1 MNKAEEKKH
10 HVEELEKN
18 ELMEWGKRFWSRL
31 KAGEVVSQKFV
42 LLALAIGAAIG
53 LWLYLRSG
61 AKSGD
66 LAAWK
71 ALEATSSAEG
81 YDELSK
87 AAPDSATGRVARL
100 QKARLLLGP
109 QGLTPLQSAINPD
122 TRSKALKS
130 IEEAREIFGKLADEF
145 KNDLT
150 LTAQALDGAAQAE
163 LALVG
168 VPKEGTK
175 PGDASYR
182 GSVDKVVELYE
193 KYAKL
198 VGDDNP
204 AGAAAKKKAKDLS
217 EKKQEVLQ
225 LSAFIYQKR
234 EPEQGEAIKAPPSLT
249 PPTVPNVPALPPA
262 VIPEAPKK

>member
-10 HVEELEKN
+10 HIEDLEKN
-18 ELMEWGKRFWSRL
+18 ELMEWGKRFWARV

-42 LLALAIGAAIG
+42 LLALAIGAALG
-53 LWLYLRSG
+53 VWLYLRSG

-66 LAAWK
+66 LATWK
-71 ALEATSSAEG
+71 SLEATSSTEG
-81 YDELSK
+81 YEELSK
-87 AAPDSATGRVARL
+87 AAPDSTAGRVARL

-122 TRSKALKS
+122 TRSKAVKS

-168 VPKEGTK
+168 IPKEGSK
-175 PGDASYR
+175 PEEGAYR
-182 GSVDKVVELYE
+182 GSVDKVIELYE

-198 VGDDNP
+198 VGEDNP
-204 AGAAAKKKAKDLS
+204 AGAAAKKKASELKD
-217 EKKQEVLQ
+217 KKQEVVNI
-225 LSAFIYQKR
+225 SALVYQQR
-234 EPEQGEAIKAPPSLT
+234 EPKSDGGPKAPSSLT
-249 PPTVPNVPALPPA
+249 PPTVPNVPNLPPA